1 LSCDWWGVARRGFSN
16 GVAVHRLWVCVIET
30 MRLVQ
35 AMIWLRSLWSGASA
49 GTSFVWRHEVFSVDQ
64 K

>member
-1 LSCDWWGVARRGFSN
+1 
-16 GVAVHRLWVCVIET
+16 VHRFRVGVIKT

-35 AMIWLRSLWSGASA
+35 AMIRLRSLWSGASA
-49 GTSFVWRHEVFSVDQ
+49 GTSFVWRHETFSVEQ